1 MELVTNYGPQFG
13 IERIEW
19 YWHMGRELHKKTQD
33 KPKLDTYK
41 PPRAEIHFRN
51 LLWVSLRTRNPLD
64 LIWIIAGGLVLICG
78 ATAIVIGLYEDSS
91 YVDEFEDIC
100 FIASTLTCLVV
111 FGIFM
116 LWGGLTQAAHMSG
129 FALKWHRHFKE
140 IRKNRKR

>member
-1 MELVTNYGPQFG
+1 
-13 IERIEW
+13 
-19 YWHMGRELHKKTQD
+19 MGQRLNRKAQD
-33 KPKLDTYK
+33 KPKSNTYK
-41 PPRAEIHFRN
+41 PPRVEIHFRN

-78 ATAIVIGLYEDSS
+78 AAAMVIGLYEDSS

-129 FALKWHRHFKE
+129 FALRWHRHFKE
-140 IRKNRKR
+140 IKKNRTR